1 MTRFS
6 FLKIFRNVF
15 ATPGRYVSRYDR
27 VDPKLLP
34 LLSQRYV

>member
-6 FLKIFRNVF
+6 FLKAARNVF
-15 ATPGRYVSRYDR
+15 AAPVAHVSSFDR

-34 LLSQRYV
+34 LISARYV